1 MFVLANL
8 LDGITTVLDIALS
21 IYGFCLFAV
30 VIVSWVAPRSMHP
43 AIVFL
48 RRITEPV
55 LYRIRRAIPFVYQ
68 AGFDFS
74 PVVAFLLIM
83 FIKRFLIASL
93 YQLAA
98 NMR

>member
-8 LDGITTVLDIALS
+8 IDGVTTVLDLALS
-21 IYGFCLFAV
+21 MYGFCIFAV
-30 VIVSWVAPRSMHP
+30 VIISWIAPRSMHP
-43 AIVFL
+43 AIAFL
-48 RRITEPV
+48 RRITDPV

-74 PVVAFLLIM
+74 PIVAFLVIM
-83 FIKRFLIASL
+83 FLKRFLVASL
-93 YQLAA
+93 YQFAM